1 MKPLKSKP
9 TGDACHVRRSAE
21 LPERAASAARS
32 LERFNAVIKTLFQDE
47 NFTTLLRAES
57 MLSLPGCLS
66 SAAKGGD

>member
-1 MKPLKSKP
+1 MRPSKP
-9 TGDACHVRRSAE
+9 KATGDACHVRKTSE

-32 LERFNAVIKTLFQDE
+32 LARVNAVIKALFQDE

-57 MLSLPGCLS
+57 MLSLPACLS

>member
-1 MKPLKSKP
+1 MRRSKP
-9 TGDACHVRRSAE
+9 KATGDACHVRKTSE

-32 LERFNAVIKTLFQDE
+32 LARVNAVIKALFQDE

-57 MLSLPGCLS
+57 MLSIPASLS